1 MILRTIL
8 FYHIVM
14 KVNHGYKL
22 RIFGVEEFS
31 SAMQF
36 LTGVI
41 AIHAVA
47 VKDAPPLAVPRATR
61 TTPTVQQ
68 VASTLVVKFHQ
79 PLQPQ

>member
-1 MILRTIL
+1 MKL

-14 KVNHGYKL
+14 KVNQGYKL

-31 SAMQF
+31 TAMQF

-41 AIHAVA
+41 VMGAAVERG
-47 VKDAPPLAVPRATR
+47 VRPLAVPRATP
-61 TTPTVQQ
+61 TTPTAQQ